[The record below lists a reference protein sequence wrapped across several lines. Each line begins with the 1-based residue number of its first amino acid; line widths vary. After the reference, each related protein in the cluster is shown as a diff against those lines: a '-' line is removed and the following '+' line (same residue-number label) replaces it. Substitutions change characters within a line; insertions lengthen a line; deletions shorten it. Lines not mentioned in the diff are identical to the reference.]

1 MYICMKLYMY
11 EMCIYIYQ
19 LMYICM
25 KLCMYEMC
33 IYISIN
39 VYMYEINVC
48 IYISINVYMYN
59 FSLGKKSIVLYS
71 DTMWPIP

>member
-1 MYICMKLYMY
+1 MSYIDEMCINVYMY

-39 VYMYEINVC
+39 VYMY
-48 IYISINVYMYN
+48 N